1 MRMERDL
8 GVVGELGLSGSG
20 ISTRSRQSHG
30 YSHLMSPEHCQRLW
44 WI

>member
-1 MRMERDL
+1 VRMERDL

-30 YSHLMSPEHCQRLW
+30 YSRLTSAAHY
-44 WI
+44 